1 MSFNQIMLFPPIAFL
16 FFIIVS
22 AAISKVSS
30 KLAPQGN
37 DAPWKFKPYA
47 GGEEVTSHHVQPDY
61 SEFFPYAFF
70 FTVMHVVALILATV
84 PAETIILPMIY
95 VLAAVLAL
103 LILFRR

>member
-1 MSFNQIMLFPPIAFL
+1 M
-16 FFIIVS
+16 IVA
-22 AAISKVSS
+22 AAISKISS
-30 KLAPQGN
+30 KLAPQGS
-37 DAPWKFKPYA
+37 DAPWKYKPYA

-70 FTVMHVVALILATV
+70 FTVMHVVALVLATV
-84 PAETIILPMIY
+84 PAQTILLPMLY